1 MRRLSY
7 CDEVRAYRDEIYRPG
22 VGGVG
27 KVPKP
32 PKPVVDRSLTT
43 GKKLV
48 SSAIE
53 ALSGSRKLTW
63 ALSLSCPFSNAY
75 PVWVVEFGKFVD
87 QGFPIL
93 PGEKFQFRVDDVG
106 KVLVC
111 SLDVSGG
118 SGVEPQ
124 VIYYLGW

>member
-7 CDEVRAYRDEIYRPG
+7 CDEVKAYRDEVYRPS
-22 VGGVG
+22 VGGG

-53 ALSGSRKLTW
+53 SLSGSRKLTW
-63 ALSLSCPFSNAY
+63 ALSLSCPSSNAY

-111 SLDVSGG
+111 APDVTGG

-124 VIYYLGW
+124 IIYYLGW